1 MKTLSIHSGRGGTGK
16 TLIATN
22 LACILANRGF
32 NVALLDVDF
41 RGPGLA
47 FIFPWVVNPK
57 VKCWLNDFLNGR
69 CNQNEVLVD
78 ISDRYN
84 FRGKL
89 QVGFANPSIAAIQ
102 NVMSKSQAW
111 ELTAVKKLFSLLS
124 YLNKDVVVDYCIFDT
139 SPGIQYSS
147 INALV
152 ASDLCIMVMN
162 SDVIDL
168 EATKNIIRDI
178 ADNFQKKTV
187 IILNKYCPE
196 NRLEENTKNAVAQ
209 IEAVLK
215 HPVISKIPCY
225 CDVLQ
230 ANRTELLAVTKQ
242 DHPFVKQ
249 LEEVANKIVSA

>member
-1 MKTLSIHSGRGGTGK
+1 MKTLSIHSSRGGTGK

-22 LACILANRGF
+22 LACILARRGF
-32 NVALLDVDF
+32 NVALIDVDF

-47 FIFPWVVNPK
+47 FIFSGVVNPR
-57 VKCWLNDFLNGR
+57 VKYWLNDFLHGR

-78 ISDRYN
+78 ISDCYN

-89 QVGFANPSIAAIQ
+89 QVGFADPSIPAVQ
-102 NVMSKSQAW
+102 NVMNKSRAW

-124 YLNKDVVVDYCIFDT
+124 YLNKNAVVDYCIFDT

-168 EATKNIIRDI
+168 EATKNILMDI
-178 ADNFQKKTV
+178 ADNFEKKTV

-196 NRLEENTKNAVAQ
+196 NRSEESKKNAVAQ
-209 IEAVLK
+209 IQSVLK
-215 HPVISKIPCY
+215 HPVISKVPCY
-225 CDVLQ
+225 CDVLE
-230 ANRTELLAVTKQ
+230 ANRTQLLAVKKP
-242 DHPFVKQ
+242 DHPFIKQ
-249 LEEVANKIVSA
+249 LEEVANKIDSA

>member
-22 LACILANRGF
+22 LACILAYRGF
-32 NVALLDVDF
+32 SVALLDVDF

-47 FIFPWVVNPK
+47 FIFPWVVNSK
-57 VKCWLNDFLNGR
+57 VKYWLNDFLNGR

-78 ISDRYN
+78 ISNRYN
-84 FRGKL
+84 FKGKL

-102 NVMSKSQAW
+102 NVMNKSQAW

-124 YLNKDVVVDYCIFDT
+124 YLNKDAVVDYCIFDT

-162 SDVIDL
+162 SDVIDV
-168 EATKNIIRDI
+168 EATKNILRDI

-196 NRLEENTKNAVAQ
+196 NRLEENKKNAVAQ

-230 ANRTELLAVTKQ
+230 ANRTELLAVKKP

-249 LEEVANKIVSA
+249 LEEVANKIDSA